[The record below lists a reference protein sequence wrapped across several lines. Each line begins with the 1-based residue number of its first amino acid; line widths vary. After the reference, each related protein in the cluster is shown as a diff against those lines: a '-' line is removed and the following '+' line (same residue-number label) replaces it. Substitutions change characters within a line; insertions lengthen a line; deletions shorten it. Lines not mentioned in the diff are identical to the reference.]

1 MIQNKGGDVEPDP
14 LTQLFMHSTTTD
26 DSGKFVSN
34 ISTDIYLALF
44 ENDIFNE
51 SLDKGLIE
59 IEDSGFKNQ
68 RDVTLESNPVL
79 AVIEM
84 K

>member
-1 MIQNKGGDVEPDP
+1 
-14 LTQLFMHSTTTD
+14 MHSTTTD